1 MKCLVHSSVIFQ
13 SSHTVELVG
22 CISQYPT
29 SKMNY
34 LDYDSNNEDDC
45 SVDDVEYEADHYDD
59 HDNDL
64 PAVSDLEFIAAN
76 AADSFEFVDT
86 GAVAM
91 EQEAANVNSAHS
103 ESDDDS
109 DDDSEPDMAVE
120 ETEAVAAS
128 SSSDSSSDSEDEIIS
143 KKQYQKKNRQISMLT
158 EEEGD
163 EAATGP
169 LKTKNELEEEIELVE
184 AKQLEI
190 KDSAEL
196 VCVGEVK
203 YRIDHECVVVIQADY
218 TTNALN
224 EGSVLCNIDG
234 KVLGKIQ
241 EIFGPITTPFY
252 TVRWKSPSAQGNN
265 SNAPKR
271 GNDKSNKNNKRGK
284 KKPVTEETSG
294 TTEEGANAEP
304 APEVVDAVGIE
315 IEKDESLEVKA
326 EAVAMEEAV
335 ETSAAG
341 TGNAGAEV
349 KPEAAV
355 VSEAPKATAAGL
367 EISDVRALFPV
378 GAKLY
383 TVQAHCSYV
392 LAAQMQKARAKGSD
406 ASNAYDE
413 EVGPLL
419 MFFFICKHQY

>member
-1 MKCLVHSSVIFQ
+1 
-13 SSHTVELVG
+13 
-22 CISQYPT
+22 
-29 SKMNY
+29 MNY

-59 HDNDL
+59 QDRDL

-76 AADSFEFVDT
+76 AADTFEFIDT
-86 GAVAM
+86 GAIAM
-91 EQEAANVNSAHS
+91 EQEAAGVNEPES

-109 DDDSEPDMAVE
+109 DGDSEPDMAVDDE
-120 ETEAVAAS
+120 QAVAES
-128 SSSDSSSDSEDEIIS
+128 SSSDSSDSEDEIIS
-143 KKQYQKKNRQISMLT
+143 NKQYQKKNRQISMLT

-169 LKTKNELEEEIELVE
+169 LKTKNELEEEIEVVE

-252 TVRWKSPSAQGNN
+252 TVRWKSSNVQGGNPN
-265 SNAPKR
+265 GPKR

-284 KKPVTEETSG
+284 KKPVAEDTTAPAADGASG
-294 TTEEGANAEP
+294 DP
-304 APEVVDAVGIE
+304 APEVVDAVGVE

-335 ETSAAG
+335 KVPVAAD
-341 TGNAGAEV
+341 AAQDEAEV
-349 KPEAAV
+349 KPEAV
-355 VSEAPKATAAGL
+355 EAPKVAAGL

-413 EVGPLL
+413 EVKSPFL
-419 MFFFICKHQY
+419 MPYFTNPCD